1 MGLMTIIIINTA
13 FKNPMKISL
22 LKPWAY
28 TFLYPFN
35 IDSIHVQQLSLS

>member
-13 FKNPMKISL
+13 YKNPMKISW

-28 TFLYPFN
+28 AFKYLFN
-35 IDSIHVQQLSLS
+35 IDSKHVQQLSLS